1 MAAQTK
7 VSPLLFFAYL
17 AFNRRFKAAVA
28 AAVAIVL
35 ASALAA
41 ARYGLDYTMEYADV
55 FQYITGVFPR
65 EWWSASFAAHLWRLN
80 EWLPG
85 IPALEFAA
93 REPAAMQR
101 LLAVYILALILASG
115 ILTWIAAKQ
124 GRPAREPLFII
135 TALGMTVSPNIMWYH
150 HWTFALLP
158 LLVWMAW
165 ARLNPLAVG
174 WCLCGLL
181 VMQWDRGHPP
191 HGLLIYL
198 HCHLSLW
205 LILAWQI
212 RQARAWG

>member
-1 MAAQTK
+1 MLTK

-17 AFNRRFKAAVA
+17 AFNRLFKTAVA
-28 AAVAIVL
+28 AAIAIILV
-35 ASALAA
+35 SALAA
-41 ARYGLDYTMEYADV
+41 LRYGLDYTTEYTDV
-55 FQYITGVFPR
+55 FRYITERFPR

-150 HWTFALLP
+150 HWTFVLLP

-165 ARLNPLAVG
+165 MRLNPIVVG
-174 WCLCGLL
+174 WCLFGLFI
-181 VMQWDRGHPP
+181 MQCDRRLPTL
-191 HGLLIYL
+191 GLLIYL
-198 HCHLSLW
+198 YCHLSLW
-205 LILAWQI
+205 LVLAWQI
-212 RQARAWG
+212 RAWHSSKL